1 MHAGIR
7 PGIPI
12 EQQAANDLLWI
23 RREFLNSDQDHGKFI
38 VHGHTPVPHPDIRH
52 NRINIDTGAWKTGT
66 LTCAA
71 FEGTSILIL

>member
-1 MHAGIR
+1 MPAYGPAFR
-7 PGIPI
+7 I
-12 EQQAANDLLWI
+12 EQQDANDLIWI
-23 RREFLNSDQDHGKFI
+23 RASSSSQMHDHGKFI

-71 FEGTSILIL
+71 IEGRSILIL